1 MYDFVGIAPAG
12 TNSWL
17 IDHIY
22 QIISDSVMDNTTYEK
37 IYIQY
42 TDKSHMHPTKLKRDC
57 RPGNGPMAWGK
68 RDQ

>member
-17 IDHIY
+17 IDQIY

-42 TDKSHMHPTKLKRDC
+42 IVKSHMHPTILKRDC
-57 RPGNGPMAWGK
+57 RHGNGPMAWGM